1 VSGWDL
7 AVLAASLR
15 ADSDDLSTYAGFLIN
30 TLAGLPPELVEV
42 ERKTGMFGRVKDDA
56 PVLGVGVHLGD
67 HRFTLRRDG
76 VGKPVAAQVKHE
88 SGGIVMRTETVTM
101 DVWSGQLAGALA
113 EYAESNARAAQA
125 LQRLT
130 SPELPS

>member
-42 ERKTGMFGRVKDDA
+42 ERRTGVFGRVKDDA
-56 PVLGVGVHLGD
+56 PVLGVGVRLGD
-67 HRFTLRRDG
+67 HRFTLRRAG
-76 VGKPVAAQVKHE
+76 VGKPVVAQVKHE

-101 DVWSGQLAGALA
+101 DVWAGQLAGALA
-113 EYAESNARAAQA
+113 EYAESNARATQV

-130 SPELPS
+130 SPDLPS